1 MFGKIKK
8 LKEEVSTLRHLL
20 EETEEARKKCYDTMM
35 DLYAKQQ
42 HLERFSVFYTLTD
55 SDFVNFSQDSA
66 RKRAAKQRM
75 AMSLGNKIVKDMEI
89 DEVVEDGVLVGYK
102 IVVNAMKVTDNPKLV
117 PERKNDYEGIWE
129 EAQK

>member
-20 EETEEARKKCYDTMM
+20 EETEGARKKCYDTMM

-42 HLERFSVFYTLTD
+42 RLERFSVFYTLTD
-55 SDFVNFSQDSA
+55 SDFVNFSQNSA